1 MTENGFN
8 VHCYHRPEAP
18 PPPKPTRPNPPRG
31 PPTLRRSQILVEW
44 LVVFRS
50 GTTSEGDLVAFT
62 YGDFARDG
70 EHDESDVKI
79 FSRTGFSFS
88 GFSQVLYPD
97 EDNQG
102 FLNLRNSRLVSSSM
116 GGFLLL
122 HIANQRP
129 VIVWIGRL
137 RAAITSDNCLR
148 RHENTSHKPV
158 GLFGKRR
165 VHRHPRSQ
173 LKPTVGRRPYS
184 VLDVLVGFFF
194 KLCLARS

>member
-1 MTENGFN
+1 VGSRWTHEGPATGQENLMA
-8 VHCYHRPEAP
+8 RMI
-18 PPPKPTRPNPPRG
+18 
-31 PPTLRRSQILVEW
+31 TLAAAQTAAVLSDDW
-44 LVVFRS
+44 
-50 GTTSEGDLVAFT
+50 
-62 YGDFARDG
+62 RDG

-88 GFSQVLYPD
+88 GFSQVLHPD

-102 FLNLRNSRLVSSSM
+102 FLNLRNGRLVSSSM

-129 VIVWIGRL
+129 VIVWMGRL
-137 RAAITSDNCLR
+137 RATIASNNCLR
-148 RHENTSHKPV
+148 KHENTSHKPV

-165 VHRHPRSQ
+165 VPRHPRSQ

-194 KLCLARS
+194 KLCFARS